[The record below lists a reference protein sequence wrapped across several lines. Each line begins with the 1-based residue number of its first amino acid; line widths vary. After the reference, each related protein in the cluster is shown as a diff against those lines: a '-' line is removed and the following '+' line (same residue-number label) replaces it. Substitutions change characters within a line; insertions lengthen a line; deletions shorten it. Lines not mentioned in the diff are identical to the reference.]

1 MQMLGGRCV
10 AVPQGQR
17 DEADSHPQGQAP
29 HGSDTGVGMPTP
41 RSARLASYR
50 PPHQNAAFPHEQE
63 PAGAPAPGER
73 QAERQPGAPVQRS
86 GRSTMPHG
94 RSTKGSGAA
103 SRHERRGRPSPNDA
117 MPRRV
122 QRGEAGSLRQE
133 SPGGVGPLRRRE
145 QRGDAGSPR
154 GPESR
159 GGRIPARERNHVP
172 GRNGHASMRNAGRV
186 PGRAVDPRRGPTG
199 PYPPTANRAVRI
211 LGTIAM
217 IAAALVGALGSAV
230 SKLFGRLFGR
240 RNPHAVFSSPSSR
253 RRWSVGAPRSGRSTF
268 ARGSYRGSSW
278 SRRGRRQPVRL
289 RAVLAPSCIGALVL
303 TLASTVF
310 FVPSA
315 GADAA
320 TEAKL
325 LDLTPMSIGQLP
337 ASTQRSSWQQGSMP
351 YLFQTDPLWAQK
363 PYAGATVALNGCG
376 PTCLTMVYIYLTG
389 NTDLTPADMCARADA
404 GGYAPTG
411 ATEWRFMTEM
421 PSKLGFSSR
430 ELELTPNAISTALE
444 AGQPV
449 ICAVAP
455 GDFTSVGHFIVL
467 SSIDE
472 AGMLTVHDP
481 NSSLRSAQ
489 KWSVDRIL
497 GQTTACWSF
506 TA

>member
-86 GRSTMPHG
+86 GHSAMPYG
-94 RSTKGSGAA
+94 RSTQGGGAA

-122 QRGEAGSLRQE
+122 QRG
-133 SPGGVGPLRRRE
+133 
-145 QRGDAGSPR
+145 DAGSPR
-154 GPESR
+154 QESR

-172 GRNGHASMRNAGRV
+172 GRNGHAPMRNAGRAA
-186 PGRAVDPRRGPTG
+186 GRAVDPRRGPTG
-199 PYPPTANRAVRI
+199 SYPPTANRAVRI

-217 IAAALVGALGSAV
+217 VAAALVSALGSAV

-240 RNPHAVFSSPSSR
+240 RNPHAVFSSRSSR

-268 ARGSYRGSSW
+268 ARSSYRGSSW

-315 GADAA
+315 GADAT
-320 TEAKL
+320 TEARL

-404 GGYAPTG
+404 GSYAPTG

-430 ELELTPNAISTALE
+430 ELKLTPNAISTALE

-467 SSIDE
+467 SGIDD

-497 GQTTACWSF
+497 GQTTACWAF